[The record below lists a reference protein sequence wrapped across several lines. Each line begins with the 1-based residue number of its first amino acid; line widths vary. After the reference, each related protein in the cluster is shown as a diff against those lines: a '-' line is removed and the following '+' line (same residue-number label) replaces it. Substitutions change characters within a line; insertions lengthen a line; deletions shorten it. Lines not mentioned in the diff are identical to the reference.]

1 MGLNSAILGTL
12 NKYTGWQHTQ
22 KKLWFISAW
31 TQKVN
36 VSEVSG
42 IGYGG
47 VSFGSFGCEFC
58 CGTSRG
64 GRGLISYMSNN
75 SIHIN
80 VRTQKWHS
88 TVRIWSVL
96 FTWHGWLIYFVCP
109 KLHNNPLNICCLKTK
124 TLKPHGGSSA
134 GQITPLRMDVS
145 HFECLYNSILK
156 ELCLALSCNNLT
168 ILVDSLHSDDMFC
181 AGPMY
186 L

>member
-1 MGLNSAILGTL
+1 MCLRCLGLDMAVYPLGCLAVNSVVGHPGVDE
-12 NKYTGWQHTQ
+12 GW
-22 KKLWFISAW
+22 LVIWAD
-31 TQKVN
+31 
-36 VSEVSG
+36 
-42 IGYGG
+42 
-47 VSFGSFGCEFC
+47 
-58 CGTSRG
+58 
-64 GRGLISYMSNN
+64 YMCNN